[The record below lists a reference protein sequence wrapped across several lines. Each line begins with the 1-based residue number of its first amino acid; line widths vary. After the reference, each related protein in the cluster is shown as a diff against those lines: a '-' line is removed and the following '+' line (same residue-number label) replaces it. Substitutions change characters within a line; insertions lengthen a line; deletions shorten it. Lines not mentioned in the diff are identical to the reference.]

1 MILLDTH
8 VWVRWLE
15 PDSDPLPAAMSGV
28 IDRCDQVV
36 VSAISCWELAYL
48 ARRNRLVLPLPVD
61 EWLIAALDESGVTS
75 LPLTA
80 RMASMAAGLTDV
92 HRDPADRFIIAT
104 AIEIGATL
112 LTLDSVFKSYP
123 ELIGFLPQ

>member
-1 MILLDTH
+1 
-8 VWVRWLE
+8 
-15 PDSDPLPAAMSGV
+15 MSGI

-112 LTLDSVFKSYP
+112 LTLDSVFKNYP
-123 ELIGFLPQ
+123 ELIGFLP